1 MLTALKHTPNKQ
13 GFAECNWLQRL
24 LGLTH
29 VRTDPFVVKPGVQR
43 QNCNGITVC
52 AHSPGEQSNARS
64 SPRLSQ
70 AIDLRRHAQ
79 ALCNCLHKADLRC
92 QLGYQISKDF
102 PFGAAKMG
110 NQRQFHAKQSSLPRH
125 LIDQLDSSLL
135 SGVASPLSTAPA
147 SVLSETVHA
156 RARRAF
162 RTLTQPRMQVRRG
175 PTGSCCQMRGQVPP
189 YAQ

>member
-1 MLTALKHTPNKQ
+1 MKDSWTREWQKACVGSAMCFHLASRNGCMRCGGCPMLTALKHTPNKQ

-43 QNCNGITVC
+43 QNCNGTTICT
-52 AHSPGEQSNARS
+52 HSPGEQSNARS

-79 ALCNCLHKADLRC
+79 ALCNCLHEADLRC

-102 PFGAAKMG
+102 P
-110 NQRQFHAKQSSLPRH
+110 LE
-125 LIDQLDSSLL
+125 LL
-135 SGVASPLSTAPA
+135 KWAIRDNSMPNK
-147 SVLSETVHA
+147 A
-156 RARRAF
+156 RYRA
-162 RTLTQPRMQVRRG
+162 M
-175 PTGSCCQMRGQVPP
+175 
-189 YAQ
+189 

>member
-1 MLTALKHTPNKQ
+1 MAEGVRGKRDVFPLGQQEWLHALWWVSNAHGQLKRTPNKQ

-64 SPRLSQ
+64 SPRLPQ

-79 ALCNCLHKADLRC
+79 ALCNCLHEADLRC

-102 PFGAAKMG
+102 PLGAAKMG

-125 LIDQLDSSLL
+125 LIDQL
-135 SGVASPLSTAPA
+135 GVRQFILA
-147 SVLSETVHA
+147 
-156 RARRAF
+156 
-162 RTLTQPRMQVRRG
+162 
-175 PTGSCCQMRGQVPP
+175 
-189 YAQ
+189 